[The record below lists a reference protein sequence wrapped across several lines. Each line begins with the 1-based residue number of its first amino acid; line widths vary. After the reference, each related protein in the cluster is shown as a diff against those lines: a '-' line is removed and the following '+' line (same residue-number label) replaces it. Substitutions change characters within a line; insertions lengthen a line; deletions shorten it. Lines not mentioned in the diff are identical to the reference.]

1 MRVTKVF
8 NNNAVLGL
16 DPVGGERV
24 LLGTGIGF
32 GVRPGDPVDP
42 ALIGKTFAPTHGTPP
57 ERLVRLLADIPA
69 EDLDL
74 TAAVLDDV
82 QDVLGPQAA
91 EHVLLPLADHLSF
104 ALRRVREGAPAIEY
118 PLQWEV
124 PTLYPAE
131 VALARRALRVIER
144 ERGVRL
150 PDAEA
155 VPVALHFVNAQLGTA
170 DMSQTV
176 QLTRVLTEVLDLIG
190 RELGAAVDPDST
202 VTARFVTHLRYLVV
216 DLRAARAPRAA
227 ADDQMGA
234 ALRDARPREWA
245 CAERVAALVG
255 ERFGRTV
262 DPAEV
267 PLLALH
273 VDRLAAEAR
282 P

>member
-1 MRVTKVF
+1 VRITKVF

-42 ALIGKTFAPTHGTPP
+42 SLIGKTFVPTHGTPP

-69 EDLDL
+69 DDLDL
-74 TAAVLDDV
+74 AAEVLDDV
-82 QDVLGPQAA
+82 HDVLGPDAA

-104 ALRRVREGAPAIEY
+104 VLRRTRDGAPAIEY

-131 VALARRALRVIER
+131 AALARRALRVVER
-144 ERGVRL
+144 VRGVRL

-190 RELGAAVDPDST
+190 DHLGVRVDPDAT
-202 VTARFVTHLRYLVV
+202 VTARFITHVRYLVV
-216 DLRAARAPRAA
+216 DLRAERASRSVP
-227 ADDQMGA
+227 DDLMA
-234 ALRDARPREWA
+234 TALRDARPQEWA
-245 CAERVAALVG
+245 CAERVAALIG
-255 ERFGRTV
+255 ERFGRAV
-262 DPAEV
+262 DPGEV

-273 VDRLAAEAR
+273 VDRLRAEG
-282 P
+282 PC

>member
-16 DPVGGERV
+16 DPAGGERV

-42 ALIGKTFAPTHGTPP
+42 ALVGKTFVPSHATPP

-82 QDVLGPQAA
+82 QEVLGPDAA
-91 EHVLLPLADHLSF
+91 AHVLLPLADHLSF

-131 VALARRALRVIER
+131 VALARRALRVIEHT
-144 ERGVRL
+144 RGVRL
-150 PDAEA
+150 PEAEA
-155 VPVALHFVNAQLGTA
+155 VPVALHFVNAQLGTT
-170 DMSQTV
+170 DMAQTV
-176 QLTRVLTEVLDLIG
+176 QLTRLLTEVLDLIG
-190 RELGAAVDPDST
+190 DDLGARIDPDSPA
-202 VTARFVTHLRYLVV
+202 TARFITHLRYLVA
-216 DLRAARAPRAA
+216 DLRAARSPRVE
-227 ADDQMGA
+227 ADEQMGA
-234 ALRDARPREWA
+234 ALREARPREWA

-255 ERFGRTV
+255 ERAGRAV

-267 PLLALH
+267 PLLVLH

-282 P
+282 